1 MICKTVE
8 DIQGIFM
15 NLVNYP
21 CLSRH
26 LLNMR
31 GDTISHM
38 AVGRHGSYLFEM
50 REEEMLNVVW

>member
-15 NLVNYP
+15 NLIYYP

-31 GDTISHM
+31 GDTIPQM
-38 AVGRHGSYLFEM
+38 TAGRHGSYFFEM
-50 REEEMLNVVW
+50 REEEMLKIVW